1 LACPRK
7 LNVQKVNCRELLP
20 NSVNRLVVATWK
32 RGWLEPEKQKENTK
46 LECSYHMP
54 KIFGSGFLWQAMAQM
69 VCIDTP
75 QWFVNLI

>member
-32 RGWLEPEKQKENTK
+32 GGWLEPEKQKKNTK

-54 KIFGSGFLWQAMAQM
+54 KIFWFWIPVASHGSDGSA
-69 VCIDTP
+69 
-75 QWFVNLI
+75 LILLNGLLI